1 MKLITPIL
9 FILISIGLFFVV
21 VNPLRA
27 SVNQLRSDIAAYNSA
42 LDNST
47 YLQKTEDKLLETYK
61 NIQPDD
67 KNRLENFLPNT
78 VNNIKFILEVER
90 LANQYNMPIENIKFD
105 SSTFSANTKTPTAGN
120 PPNTSVIIASDP
132 SASNTYG
139 TFEVD
144 FDTQASYDNFL
155 LFLKDLEHNLR
166 LIDIQSISFNSPS
179 TNTTTAGGTPLYT
192 YSLKIQT
199 YWLK

>member
-1 MKLITPIL
+1 MKFITPIL
-9 FILISIGLFFVV
+9 FILISLGLFFVV

-27 SVNQLRSDIAAYNSA
+27 SVNQLRTDITAYNGA

-47 YLQKTEDKLLETYK
+47 YLQRTEDKLLETYK

-67 KNRLENFLPNT
+67 KTRLENFLPNT

-90 LANQYNMPIENIKFD
+90 LANQYNIPIENIKFD
-105 SSTFSANTKTPTAGN
+105 SSTFSANTKTKTATN
-120 PPNTSVIIASDP
+120 PSGPSVAVASDP
-132 SASNTYG
+132 SASNAYG

-144 FDTQASYDNFL
+144 FDTQATYDNFL

-166 LIDIQSISFNSPS
+166 LLDIQSISFTSPA
-179 TNTTTAGGTPLYT
+179 TNATTGGSAPVYT
-192 YSLKIQT
+192 YSLKVQT